1 MANEDFDLFK
11 ENFLLAVDFD
21 DPPQLDE
28 NTKLSNLPGFD
39 SIAMLGT
46 IVMFELEFGKT
57 ITAENIM
64 SCDTLYDLYLLG
76 K

>member
-1 MANEDFDLFK
+1 MADEGFDLFK

-28 NTKLSNLPGFD
+28 NTELSNLPGCD
-39 SIAMLGT
+39 SIAVLGT
-46 IVMFELEFGKT
+46 IVMFGLEFGKT

>member
-28 NTKLSNLPGFD
+28 NT
-39 SIAMLGT
+39 
-46 IVMFELEFGKT
+46 EL
-57 ITAENIM
+57 I
-64 SCDTLYDLYLLG
+64 
-76 K
+76 